1 MMTVK
6 IKQNEMDL
14 KINKINNCDKKRKT
28 TQKNIKNNAK
38 TIKYDNFPTINKN
51 KLLLDEARKTN
62 LIVYIKTLLEAYKS
76 LPNIIHTIDK
86 IIENR
91 ASTLPTSYIYGDSY
105 LATYRS
111 IDKVID
117 LGERKNKLLNLYV
130 MIEKL
135 LDSLI
140 DKDRKIIILK
150 YVKKCTTE
158 EIAEETK
165 SVTRTIY
172 RRINSTL
179 EKLATNALK
188 NNWTSYFIKTQIGNE
203 PWLEEIFNEKLK
215 KELKLPL

>member
-14 KINKINNCDKKRKT
+14 KINKNNNSDKKRKT
-28 TQKNIKNNAK
+28 TQKNIKNNTK
-38 TIKYDNFPTINKN
+38 TIKYDNFSTTNEN
-51 KLLLDEARKTN
+51 KLLLEEARKTN

-172 RRINSTL
+172 RRINSAL

-215 KELKLPL
+215 KELKLIL